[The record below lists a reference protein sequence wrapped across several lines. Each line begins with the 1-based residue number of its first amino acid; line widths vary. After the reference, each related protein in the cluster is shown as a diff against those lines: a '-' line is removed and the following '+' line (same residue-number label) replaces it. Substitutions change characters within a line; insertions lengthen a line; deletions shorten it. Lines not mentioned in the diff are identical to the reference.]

1 MSINDDQMRM
11 NINLWVSPSP
21 SQKLQEVR
29 IRHVERYS
37 PNTTGMMTKLFF
49 VTMMAVVALGWRFR
63 KLEYL
68 SAKDG
73 LGYYLG
79 IVGSVMMLLLL
90 LYPLRKKARFMK
102 GWGEVKH
109 WFKAHKVL
117 GIVGP
122 ILVLFHA
129 NFRLHAVNSNV
140 ALFSML
146 LVVLSGLLGRYIYVK
161 IHFSHYGQRMSL
173 QELQRQFGISR
184 AEMDEEA
191 TISPRVK
198 DELHGFEQSELAPAK
213 GVLGTCWRLLILGR
227 RAAWVQRKAL
237 RHLRE
242 DMNEQARRGELLPAM
257 ISLRLRH
264 DRELIHEYL
273 LAVKR
278 VSEYGVYCRI
288 FSWWHILHIPLF
300 VMLVVTAI
308 VHVIAVHMY

>member
-1 MSINDDQMRM
+1 MSIDDEQMRM
-11 NINLWVSPSP
+11 NINFWVSSSP
-21 SQKLQEVR
+21 RQKLQDVR
-29 IRHVERYS
+29 VQHIDRYS
-37 PNTTGMMTKLFF
+37 PANTGFYTKAFF
-49 VTMMAVVALGWRFR
+49 VTMMAAVALGWRYR
-63 KLEYL
+63 DLDYL
-68 SAKDG
+68 SAKEG
-73 LGYYLG
+73 LGYNLG
-79 IVGSVMMLLLL
+79 IVGSVMMLVLL

-109 WFKAHKVL
+109 WFKIHKVF

-129 NFRLHAVNSNV
+129 NFKLHAVNSNV

-173 QELQRQFGISR
+173 QELQQQFGISK
-184 AEMDEEA
+184 AEMDDEV

-198 DELHGFEQSELAPAK
+198 DELHNFEQDELAPAQ
-213 GVLGTCWRLLILGR
+213 GFFRTCWRLLTLGR
-227 RAAWVQRKAL
+227 RVAWVQRKAL
-237 RHLRE
+237 QHLMQ

-300 VMLVVTAI
+300 AMLVVTAI

>member
-1 MSINDDQMRM
+1 MSIDDEQMRM
-11 NINLWVSPSP
+11 NINFWVSSSP
-21 SQKLQEVR
+21 RQKLQEVR
-29 IRHVERYS
+29 VQHIDRYS
-37 PNTTGMMTKLFF
+37 PTNTGFYTKLFF
-49 VTMMAVVALGWRFR
+49 VTMMVAVGLGWFYRD
-63 KLEYL
+63 LDYL
-68 SAKDG
+68 SAKEG
-73 LGYYLG
+73 LGYNLG

-90 LYPLRKKARFMK
+90 LYPVRKKARFMK
-102 GWGEVKH
+102 DWGEVRH
-109 WFKAHKVL
+109 WFKIHKVF

-129 NFRLHAVNSNV
+129 NFKLHAVNSNV

-161 IHFSHYGQRMSL
+161 IHFRHYGQRLSV
-173 QELQRQFGISR
+173 QELQREFGISK
-184 AEMDEEA
+184 AEMDDEV

-198 DELHGFEQSELAPAK
+198 DELHNFEQSELAPTR
-213 GVLGTCWRLLILGR
+213 GVLQTCWRLVSLGR
-227 RAAWVQRKAL
+227 RVAWVQRKAL

-257 ISLRLRH
+257 INLRLRH

-278 VSEYGVYCRI
+278 VSEYGVYCRV

-300 VMLVVTAI
+300 AMLVVTAI